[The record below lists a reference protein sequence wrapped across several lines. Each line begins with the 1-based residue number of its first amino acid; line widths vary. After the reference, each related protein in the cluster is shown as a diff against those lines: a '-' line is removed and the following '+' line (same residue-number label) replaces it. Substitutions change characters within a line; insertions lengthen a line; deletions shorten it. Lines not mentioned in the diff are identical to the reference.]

1 MPYYTFNPSGR
12 NRYLVLRW
20 KKRINGVPTI
30 VKEISVG
37 TADNLAAMLE
47 SGISDIVLK
56 SYSAGSNLS
65 TLFMDKKI
73 GFRDIVNSIMAHKG
87 DGMSP
92 SDYMLLFI
100 MNRLS
105 DPCSKNSIE
114 RWMNRDYASVIFPT
128 VGSKDF
134 WSIMDRFSDSDM
146 KQIRDRIRNR
156 IIEMGYYFTS
166 IFVDASNLYTFI
178 EENQMAKKGN
188 NKNQ

>member
-1 MPYYTFNPSGR
+1 MPYYTFNRSGR

-20 KKRINGVPTI
+20 KNRINGVPTI

-37 TADNLAAMLE
+37 TADNLGAMLE

-92 SDYMLLFI
+92 SDYMLPFI

-134 WSIMDRFSDSDM
+134 RSIMDRFSDSDM
-146 KQIRDRIRNR
+146 KQILDRIRNR

-166 IFVDASNLYTFI
+166 MFVDASNLYTFI
-178 EENQMAKKGN
+178 EEN
-188 NKNQ
+188 